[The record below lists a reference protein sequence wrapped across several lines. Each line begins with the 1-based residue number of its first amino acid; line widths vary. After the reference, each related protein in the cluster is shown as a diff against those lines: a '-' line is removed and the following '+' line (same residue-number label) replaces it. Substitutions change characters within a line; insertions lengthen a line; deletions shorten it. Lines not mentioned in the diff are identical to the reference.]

1 MGENYGRVGL
11 TEGEEGGE
19 EEGIS
24 MESSRVVRSMDKQQQ
39 QSSIS
44 AAACAHN
51 TCH

>member
-1 MGENYGRVGL
+1 MGENYGRVGWPV
-11 TEGEEGGE
+11 GADGGE